1 MKTLEIIYLYELNK
15 KAKNHDSEVPAGKL
29 FFFIPR
35 TK

>member
-1 MKTLEIIYLYELNK
+1 MKTLEIIYLYGLNK
-15 KAKNHDSEVPAGKL
+15 KAKKHVSEAPAGKL